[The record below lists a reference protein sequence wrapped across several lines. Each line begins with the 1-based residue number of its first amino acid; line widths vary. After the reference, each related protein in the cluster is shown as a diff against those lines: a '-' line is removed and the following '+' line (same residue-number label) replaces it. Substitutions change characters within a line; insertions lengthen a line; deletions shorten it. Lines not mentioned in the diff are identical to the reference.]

1 MRDADN
7 RTGASGSPT
16 RRRFVKRGQHRRRSD
31 RALRVVIVGFVIL
44 WLLNVFVIP
53 SRTDQQQND
62 RLDTLEHALTALSL
76 AIDEARTRDQKIPTP
91 ESILEAAGL
100 HPEDLLPRPGPPGAT
115 GPQGP
120 AGLPGERGPAGPAG
134 QVGPQGERGTDGLP
148 GATGGFG
155 PPGPAGEQGPP
166 GATGARGEPGPIG
179 PAGSDGIPGPVGPP
193 GPRGEPGPA
202 GSACPSGFH
211 GESLILNRPGGQV
224 TVFACIAG

>member
-1 MRDADN
+1 MNDAPADYTS
-7 RTGASGSPT
+7 RTKWLFWFVAASVAVAVLFGVYLVWASWNT
-16 RRRFVKRGQHRRRSD
+16 SD
-31 RALRVVIVGFVIL
+31 RITA
-44 WLLNVFVIP
+44 
-53 SRTDQQQND
+53 SEK
-62 RLDTLEHALTALSL
+62 RLDSLEQAVAALSL

-120 AGLPGERGPAGPAG
+120 AGLPGERGEQGPTG
-134 QVGPQGERGTDGLP
+134 SVGPQGERGTDGLP
-148 GATGGFG
+148 GATGGIG

-166 GATGARGEPGPIG
+166 GATGAQGEPGPIG